1 MDAGVALLALAGGAA
16 GLLATALP
24 GAHVN
29 LLAVL
34 LSGAGTPF
42 LVGALSGAPF
52 GLALSGALLGVGEDD
67 ALPAHRLAR
76 EGRAAEAVALH
87 AWGAYAGLCLA
98 LLLASLLAPLA
109 PAAGAA
115 ALRALPFLLAAVCAL
130 LVLTEPAR
138 PRVHPAL
145 VAAPWGTLRVRADR
159 VEDPHGAYAGQA
171 WALAERVWR
180 AGPLSR
186 PAGMACA
193 LLVLLLSGALGL
205 VTLRMGARSPLGL
218 PASVLLPL
226 LAGLFAAPVLLDA
239 LHAGRAP
246 RARLRAPRPPRG
258 WLRSVA
264 PPALASSLLGLA
276 PGVSAS
282 HVALLAPGSR
292 EPEHRLLATGA
303 VNGGAV
309 AFTLLAWVAL
319 GKARAG
325 ALVVIPEAPPAWLD
339 LAAVALLAA
348 GAACLLARALTR
360 PAADA
365 LSRLPPKLPPLAGL
379 GMLLA
384 AVALTTGAWGVAVLV
399 VAAAVGML
407 AARLGVRRGLCMG
420 AILVPALLRSWA

>member
-1 MDAGVALLALAGGAA
+1 
-16 GLLATALP
+16 ATALP

-29 LLAVL
+29 LLAL
-34 LSGAGTPF
+34 LATGAGAPF
-42 LVGALSGAPF
+42 LVGALAGAPF
-52 GLALSGALLGVGEDD
+52 GLALSGTLLGVGEDD

-76 EGRAAEAVALH
+76 EGRAAEAVALQ
-87 AWGAYAGLCLA
+87 AWGAFAGLALA
-98 LLLASLLAPLA
+98 LALAGLLSPLA
-109 PAAGAA
+109 RPVGEA
-115 ALRALPFLLAAVCAL
+115 ALRAMAWLLLGVCAL

-145 VAAPWGTLRVRADR
+145 VAAPWGPLRVPARR
-159 VEDPHGAYAGQA
+159 VEDPHGVYAGQD
-171 WALAERVWR
+171 WARAERVWR

-186 PAGMACA
+186 VAGAGLA

-205 VTLRMGARSPLGL
+205 VALRMGARSPLGL

-239 LHAGRAP
+239 LRAGAAP

-258 WLRSVA
+258 WLRAVA
-264 PPALASSLLGLA
+264 PAALASGLLGLA

-282 HVALLAPGSR
+282 HVALLAPR
-292 EPEHRLLATGA
+292 RRDPEARLVAAGA

-325 ALVVIPEAPPAWLD
+325 ALVVIRQVPPPWLD

-348 GAACLLARALTR
+348 GAACLLARGLTR
-360 PAADA
+360 PLAEA
-365 LSRLPPKLPPLAGL
+365 LSRLPPRLPPLAGL
-379 GMLLA
+379 LMLIV
-384 AVALTTGAWGVAVLV
+384 AVALTTGAWGLAVLGA
-399 VAAAVGML
+399 AAAVGTL

-420 AILVPALLRSWA
+420 ALLVPSLLRAWALL